1 MFEIGSS
8 LREARERQELDLSRI
23 ERDTRIR
30 PKFLQALEDERFD
43 RLPAPAYARGFL
55 RTYADYL
62 GLDAQRF
69 VDEYNAHFAPVEEP
83 QAAVP
88 VRIRRPGR
96 LRRRLLVILP
106 VALALGLVAWG
117 FSLDTG
123 HHHRAAFGP
132 PLPHTRAS
140 TTTPPPATPPPSPST
155 ATQKPVRARI
165 ALVATR
171 GPCWLSVRLGSD
183 NGRLL
188 YERTLEPGQTVG
200 FSGPRLWIRIG
211 APWNLDATL
220 NGKRIQLPSSIGNVV
235 ATPRGLQAA

>member
-8 LREARERQELDLSRI
+8 LREARERQKLELSRI
-23 ERDTRIR
+23 EHDTHIR
-30 PKFLQALEDERFD
+30 AKFLRALEDEQFD

-69 VDEYNAHFAPVEEP
+69 VDEYNAHFAPAEEP

-96 LRRRLLVILP
+96 LRRRLLVVVP
-106 VALALGLVAWG
+106 VALSLGLVAWG
-117 FSLDTG
+117 FSLG
-123 HHHRAAFGP
+123 GSHHHRAAFRP
-132 PLPHTRAS
+132 PLPHTRVS
-140 TTTPPPATPPPSPST
+140 TTTPPATTPPPAPST
-155 ATQKPVRARI
+155 ATQKPVRAQI

-171 GPCWLSVRLGSD
+171 GPCWLSVRLGSET
-183 NGRLL
+183 GRLL
-188 YERTLEPGQTVG
+188 YERTLEHGQTVG

-220 NGKRIQLPSSIGNVV
+220 DGQRVQLPSSTGNVV

>member
-30 PKFLQALEDERFD
+30 PKFLQALEDEQFD

-69 VDEYNAHFAPVEEP
+69 VDEYNAHFAPAEEP
-83 QAAVP
+83 QAAAP

-96 LRRRLLVILP
+96 LRRRLLVVVP
-106 VALALGLVAWG
+106 VALSLGLVAWG
-117 FSLDTG
+117 FSLDGG
-123 HHHRAAFGP
+123 HHHRAAFSP
-132 PLPHTRAS
+132 PLPHTRVS
-140 TTTPPPATPPPSPST
+140 TTTPPATTPPPAPST
-155 ATQKPVRARI
+155 ATQKPVRAQI

-183 NGRLL
+183 TGRLL
-188 YERTLEPGQTVG
+188 YERTLEHGQTVG

-220 NGKRIQLPSSIGNVV
+220 DGQRVQLPSSTGNVV

>member
-1 MFEIGSS
+1 VFEIGSS
-8 LREARERQELDLSRI
+8 LREARERQKLELSRI

-30 PKFLQALEDERFD
+30 AKFLQALEDEQFD
-43 RLPAPAYARGFL
+43 RMPAPAYAKGFL
-55 RTYADYL
+55 RTYAHYL

-69 VDEYNAHFAPVEEP
+69 VDEYNAHFAPAEEP
-83 QAAVP
+83 QAAAP

-96 LRRRLLVILP
+96 LRRRLLVVVP
-106 VALALGLVAWG
+106 VALAVGLVAWG
-117 FSLDTG
+117 FSLG
-123 HHHRAAFGP
+123 GNHHQRAAFIA
-132 PLPHTRAS
+132 PLPHTRVS
-140 TTTPPPATPPPSPST
+140 TTTPPPTPRT

-183 NGRLL
+183 TGRLL
-188 YERTLEPGQTVG
+188 YERTLEQGQAVG

-220 NGKRIQLPSSIGNVV
+220 NAKRVQLPGSIGNVV
-235 ATPRGLQAA
+235 ATPRGLQAG